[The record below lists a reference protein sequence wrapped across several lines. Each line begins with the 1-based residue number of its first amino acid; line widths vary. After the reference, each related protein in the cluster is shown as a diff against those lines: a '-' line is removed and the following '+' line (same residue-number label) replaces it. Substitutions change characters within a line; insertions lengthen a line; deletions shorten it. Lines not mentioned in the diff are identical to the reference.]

1 MIISRKVAVSAI
13 MSVLAFVGVWA
24 ADHYLGIVL
33 TTEQAMGVLIAIA
46 SSAGWLTKEDARVAG
61 ELKLRGRHRQVTVGE
76 LVEQREQDRA
86 DGLYETSAYPAIER

>member
-13 MSVLAFVGVWA
+13 MSFLAFVAVWA
-24 ADHYLGIVL
+24 AREYLQIEL
-33 TTEQAMGVLIAIA
+33 TPEQAMGVIIAIA

-76 LVEQREQDRA
+76 LVEQRERDRT